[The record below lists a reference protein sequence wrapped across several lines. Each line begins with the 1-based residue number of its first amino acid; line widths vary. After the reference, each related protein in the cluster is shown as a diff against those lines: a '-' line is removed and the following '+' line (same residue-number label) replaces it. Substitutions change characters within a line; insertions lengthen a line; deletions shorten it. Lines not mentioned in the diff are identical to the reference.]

1 MLGKIRV
8 SRMVATFEGAV
19 ENALELYQGE
29 AVDLPFAVTDAVG
42 APVDL
47 TTYTVHWRVKRT
59 TADASYTLQKVSPT
73 NITIDNAAKGL
84 GTVHVASADLATE
97 DVGIFVHDMWI
108 EDGVDAHI
116 AIVPSPLELSEAV
129 TTGLP

>member
-8 SRMVATFEGAV
+8 SRMIATFEGAA
-19 ENALELYQGE
+19 ENALDLYQGE
-29 AVDLPFAVTDAVG
+29 AVDLPFSVVDAVG

-59 TADASYTLQKVSPT
+59 TADASYKLQKVSPT
-73 NITIDNAAKGL
+73 NITIDNATKGL

-97 DVGIFVHDMWI
+97 DEGVYVHDMWI
-108 EDGVDAHI
+108 EDGSKAHI
-116 AIVPSPLELSEAV
+116 TMTPAHLNLHEAV